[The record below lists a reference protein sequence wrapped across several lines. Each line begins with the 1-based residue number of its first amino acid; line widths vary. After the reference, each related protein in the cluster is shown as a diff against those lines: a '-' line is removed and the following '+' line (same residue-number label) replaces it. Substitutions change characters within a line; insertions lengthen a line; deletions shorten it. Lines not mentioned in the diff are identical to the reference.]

1 MPFENVKNRKVL
13 GLGLAALLA
22 VGGAVLVAQ
31 IEGDRG
37 IPPIASNGDFEI
49 RGIEVN
55 VSGDNAE
62 DARSNGWREAQRK
75 AWEKLWESNG
85 SGGSAPGLDDSTI
98 ESLVS
103 AVVVE
108 REQIGPRRY
117 IATLGVI
124 FDRARTG
131 ERLGMT
137 GARARSAPLLV
148 IPVLYQ
154 GGVATVFET
163 RNPWQKAWADYRTG
177 NSAIDYVRPIG
188 AGSDSLLLTAG
199 QLDRRSRNW
208 WRMILD
214 EFGASDVIMPIAR
227 LEREYPGGP
236 VKGTFTARYGP
247 DNRFLGTFTLNARTE
262 AEVPRMLEQAIGQID
277 RIFTQ
282 ALAAGTLKP
291 DPTLNM
297 VTQIDQAL
305 IDQTM
310 QKLGPAQPTLQAERL
325 DEDPAEAIAA
335 PVATTNTFTIQFA
348 TEDAAAVDAGMAAVR
363 SAAGVKSAST
373 TSIAIGGTSVM
384 RVTYGGELEA
394 LAAALR
400 AQGYRV
406 TVGAGALSIRK

>member
-1 MPFENVKNRKVL
+1 
-13 GLGLAALLA
+13 
-22 VGGAVLVAQ
+22 
-31 IEGDRG
+31 
-37 IPPIASNGDFEI
+37 
-49 RGIEVN
+49 
-55 VSGDNAE
+55 E
-62 DARSNGWREAQRK
+62 DARANGWREAQRK

-85 SGGSAPGLDDSTI
+85 SGGAAPGLDDGTI
-98 ESLVS
+98 ESMVS

-108 REQIGPRRY
+108 HEQVGPRRY

-124 FDRARTG
+124 FDRARMG

-163 RNPWQKAWADYRTG
+163 RTPWQKAWADYRTG

-236 VKGTFTARYGP
+236 VQGTFTARYGP
-247 DNRFLGTFTLNARTE
+247 DNRFLGSFTLNAKSE
-262 AEVPRMLEQAIGQID
+262 AEVPKMLEQAIGQLD
-277 RIFTQ
+277 KIFSQ
-282 ALAAGTLKP
+282 ALAGGVLKP

-305 IDQTM
+305 IPAPVTM
-310 QKLGPAQPTLQAERL
+310 QAESVG
-325 DEDPAEAIAA
+325 DEPGAVAAA
-335 PVATTNTFTIQFA
+335 PTAAATNTFTVQFA

-363 SAAGVKSAST
+363 SVAGVKGASS

-384 RVTYGGELEA
+384 RVTYAGEMDA

-400 AQGYRV
+400 AQGWRV

>member
-1 MPFENVKNRKVL
+1 MVALRLPLENVKSRKAL
-13 GLGLAALLA
+13 GLGLAVLLA
-22 VGGAVLVAQ
+22 AGGAILVAQ

-55 VSGDNAE
+55 ATGDNPE
-62 DARSNGWREAQRK
+62 DARANGWREAQRK

-85 SGGSAPGLDDSTI
+85 SGGAAPGLDDGTI
-98 ESLVS
+98 ESMVS

-108 REQIGPRRY
+108 HEQVGPRRY

-124 FDRARTG
+124 FDRARMG

-163 RNPWQKAWADYRTG
+163 RTPWQKAWADYRTG

-227 LEREYPGGP
+227 LER
-236 VKGTFTARYGP
+236 
-247 DNRFLGTFTLNARTE
+247 
-262 AEVPRMLEQAIGQID
+262 
-277 RIFTQ
+277 
-282 ALAAGTLKP
+282 
-291 DPTLNM
+291 
-297 VTQIDQAL
+297 
-305 IDQTM
+305 
-310 QKLGPAQPTLQAERL
+310 
-325 DEDPAEAIAA
+325 
-335 PVATTNTFTIQFA
+335 
-348 TEDAAAVDAGMAAVR
+348 
-363 SAAGVKSAST
+363 
-373 TSIAIGGTSVM
+373 
-384 RVTYGGELEA
+384 
-394 LAAALR
+394 
-400 AQGYRV
+400 
-406 TVGAGALSIRK
+406 